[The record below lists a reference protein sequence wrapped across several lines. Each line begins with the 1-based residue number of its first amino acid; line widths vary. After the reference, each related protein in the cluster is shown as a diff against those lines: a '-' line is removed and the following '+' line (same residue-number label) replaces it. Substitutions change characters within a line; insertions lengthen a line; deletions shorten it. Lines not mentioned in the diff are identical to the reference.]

1 MLPLYTL
8 ALRNRYRLLLAE
20 TGRQDRIPEV
30 ALEDFE
36 AESNPEPGKAKNID
50 QYKRSV
56 LASPRGRQAGK
67 KVKEH
72 SDEEWAAWC
81 EQVGLE
87 VVFRDFSWPPVA
99 GGSRIWLL
107 SIWLTRGWQTIYA

>member
-30 ALEDFE
+30 AL
-36 AESNPEPGKAKNID
+36 KTL
-50 QYKRSV
+50 KRSPI
-56 LASPRGRQAGK
+56 LSPEKQKTSTSTNVRSWPLRGADKREK
-67 KVKEH
+67 KIKEH